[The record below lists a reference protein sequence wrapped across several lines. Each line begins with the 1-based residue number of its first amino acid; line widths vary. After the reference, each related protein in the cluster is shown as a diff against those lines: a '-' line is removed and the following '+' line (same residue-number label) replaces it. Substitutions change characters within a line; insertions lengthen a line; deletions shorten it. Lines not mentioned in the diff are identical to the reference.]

1 MRQNIKKVLFCTL
14 KFMVSEKYACHSDKN
29 KNYNIKTLKC
39 TEYLFSQTLK
49 KGLGEPTPVQSKI
62 HI

>member
-1 MRQNIKKVLFCTL
+1 
-14 KFMVSEKYACHSDKN
+14 MVSEKYACHSDKN